1 MKRIVFM
8 VIIPLFILIIIMNAG
23 VYAYAADTDDNY
35 GKEVESRADEKADTA
50 VDNISGFTKNEY
62 DKAVEG
68 SSHISSDLGKR
79 LTVRILKAF
88 YRFYEAIKS
97 MAGIMIS
104 VSVFIG
110 ILLIVLCKKNKQR
123 RRLGLFFFIIGFPLL
138 VLLIVYGIGILNGIY
153 LREAGV
159 VFETSREY
167 SNLLSIYGQ
176 FMPVTKEGIFVSSL
190 NSINRLHKGIT
201 LMSPIII
208 LIFETLGLLRVR
220 LCKFDKRRKDIGLYG
235 YCIGIPLA
243 ILFVVVGAKCLNG
256 AFV

>member
-68 SSHISSDLGKR
+68 SSHVSSDLGKR

-123 RRLGLFFFIIGFPLL
+123 RRLGLFFFII
-138 VLLIVYGIGILNGIY
+138 
-153 LREAGV
+153 A
-159 VFETSREY
+159 SC
-167 SNLLSIYGQ
+167 
-176 FMPVTKEGIFVSSL
+176 
-190 NSINRLHKGIT
+190 
-201 LMSPIII
+201 IIQS
-208 LIFETLGLLRVR
+208 V
-220 LCKFDKRRKDIGLYG
+220 KSK
-235 YCIGIPLA
+235 
-243 ILFVVVGAKCLNG
+243 
-256 AFV
+256 